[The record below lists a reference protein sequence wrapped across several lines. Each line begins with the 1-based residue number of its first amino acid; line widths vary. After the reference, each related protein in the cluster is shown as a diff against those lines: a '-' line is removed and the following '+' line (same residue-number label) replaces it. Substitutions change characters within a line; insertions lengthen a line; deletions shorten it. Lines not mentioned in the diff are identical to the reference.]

1 MSEQL
6 RPSAMAAGLE
16 AGQGPALSVTLRLI
30 PRESDTIALKQDVG
44 VENFVNLGFSN
55 VVKVENC

>member
-1 MSEQL
+1 MKALPCHSCSEPL
-6 RPSAMAAGLE
+6 SA
-16 AGQGPALSVTLRLI
+16 LRLI